1 MQKTHSLLY
10 FGYTFMMRFFSSLCC
25 VSFFLASCSQDDWE
39 KKAAEVESRAHSI
52 FLELKGVNSRE
63 NLEEKQDRLKNL
75 FHLFVVSLC
84 EADASRR
91 AKGYNGDFSMS
102 LHECKSLQTEVY
114 RILSIEG
121 CKEILQICQREA
133 LHFLDAYDRK
143 HQRQDPF
150 SLLEKKGHRVLR

>member
-1 MQKTHSLLY
+1 
-10 FGYTFMMRFFSSLCC
+10 MMRFFSFLCC
-25 VSFFLASCSQDDWE
+25 LPFFLVSCSQNNWA
-39 KKAAEVESRAHSI
+39 KKASEVESRAHTI
-52 FLELKGVNSRE
+52 FLELKGVDSKE
-63 NLEEKQDRLKNL
+63 SLEEKQDRLKNL

-84 EADASRR
+84 EADANRR
-91 AKGYNGDFSMS
+91 AYGYNGDFSMS
-102 LHECKSLQTEVY
+102 LYQCKNLQSEVY

-121 CKEILQICQREA
+121 CKEILQICQRDA